1 MLLSV
6 RNLKT
11 HFFSDNKVAKA
22 VDGISFDI
30 PKGKTL
36 CLVGESGSGKSITSL
51 SIMRLIDKPGKIV
64 GGNIFFENNDI
75 LTLSEKEM
83 KNIRGGKISMIF
95 QEPMTSLNPSFTIG
109 FQIMEALKI
118 HNKLSKKE
126 LKERAIDSLNLVAI
140 PSPAE
145 RLKEYPF
152 KLSGGMR
159 QRVMIAMAMA
169 CNPNLL
175 IADEPTTAL
184 DVTIQAQVLTLMNNL
199 KEKKNTSILFIT
211 HDLGVVAEMADY
223 VAVMYTGKI
232 VEKSAVENIIN
243 SPKHPYTE
251 GLLMSL
257 PQKGKTKRKSKLY
270 SIEGNVP
277 SLFNLPEGC
286 SFWPRCPFAKDICKK
301 EKPTL
306 EKITDN
312 HEVACFKV
320 QGKF

>member
-1 MLLSV
+1 LSV
-6 RNLKT
+6 KNLKT
-11 HFFSDNKVAKA
+11 HFFSDNGVAKA

-51 SIMRLIDKPGKIV
+51 SIMRLIDSPGKIV
-64 GGNIFFENNDI
+64 DGNIFLENIDLLN
-75 LTLSEKEM
+75 LSEKEM
-83 KNIRGGKISMIF
+83 KNIRGSKISMIF
-95 QEPMTSLNPSFTIG
+95 QEPMTSLNPSYTVG
-109 FQIMEALKI
+109 FQIMETLKL

-126 LKERAIDSLNLVAI
+126 LREKAIEALNLVAI
-140 PSPAE
+140 PSPEE

-184 DVTIQAQVLTLMNNL
+184 DVTIQAQVLALMNDL

-232 VEKSAVENIIN
+232 VEKSTVENIIN

-257 PQKGKTKRKSKLY
+257 PQKGKTERKSKLY

-286 SFWPRCPFAKDICKK
+286 TFWPRCPFAKDICKK
-301 EKPTL
+301 EKPVL